1 MIQRRGKKKSV
12 HYIFF
17 FRLIRKALLHIFSD
31 DFNIDKLLQAIIAA
45 SLSRE
50 VRIMNARV
58 KGEQR
63 DSDQTVTRCEGRL
76 RLAELAKHSVDRV
89 EGRVD
94 LFSDLSWSSKIAVS
108 ASWYSDGSDDDVDRP
123 LRGIV
128 CKQQRNVVNHLCTCE
143 HDLPRHEDQKHN
155 FGLDHTVDE
164 TREQLDHEMS
174 SLPGQ
179 NLTHRGTPTS
189 GS

>member
-63 DSDQTVTRCEGRL
+63 DNDQTVTRCEGRL
-76 RLAELAKHSVDRV
+76 RLAELAKHGIDRV
-89 EGRVD
+89 ESGID
-94 LFSDLSWSSKIAVS
+94 LFADLRMGHQRSDRGDIADECTLAPVKTILPETKMSKTT
-108 ASWYSDGSDDDVDRP
+108 
-123 LRGIV
+123 L
-128 CKQQRNVVNHLCTCE
+128 
-143 HDLPRHEDQKHN
+143 
-155 FGLDHTVDE
+155 GLIM
-164 TREQLDHEMS
+164 R
-174 SLPGQ
+174 
-179 NLTHRGTPTS
+179 
-189 GS
+189 

>member
-89 EGRVD
+89 ERSINLFAD
-94 LFSDLSWSSKIAVS
+94 LN
-108 ASWYSDGSDDDVDRP
+108 GQRRDDVSMHVR
-123 LRGIV
+123 V
-128 CKQQRNVVNHLCTCE
+128 C
-143 HDLPRHEDQKHN
+143 
-155 FGLDHTVDE
+155 
-164 TREQLDHEMS
+164 
-174 SLPGQ
+174 
-179 NLTHRGTPTS
+179 
-189 GS
+189 